1 MVVTEVFVY
10 CSMPIVAHV
19 KYQLILMAVVPFWW
33 WGVFSVYTIFRYSMA
48 CMHVLECV
56 CVFKNG
62 KRSSL
67 ICFIFFFLSLARS
80 LSFLST
86 PSFNRIED
94 YGLGFVIK
102 PARAMNSNKQ
112 IPILLVFEAIK
123 LCTSLFFKNDE
134 TNNCLLCSTNKRTK
148 RTMR

>member
-1 MVVTEVFVY
+1 MVVTKVLVY

-33 WGVFSVYTIFRYSMA
+33 GVFFRFTLHFGIRWHACICLNVYVYLKTTKGRPYSL
-48 CMHVLECV
+48 H
-56 CVFKNG
+56 
-62 KRSSL
+62 
-67 ICFIFFFLSLARS
+67 FFLSLSCS
-80 LSFLST
+80 LSLLST
-86 PSFNRIED
+86 PSFNRNED

-148 RTMR
+148 RAMR